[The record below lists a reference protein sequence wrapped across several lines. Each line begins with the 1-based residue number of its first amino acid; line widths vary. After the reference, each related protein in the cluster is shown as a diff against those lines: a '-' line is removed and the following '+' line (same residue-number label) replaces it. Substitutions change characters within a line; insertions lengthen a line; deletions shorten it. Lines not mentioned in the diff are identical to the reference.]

1 MNGVSDEFLTELKAR
16 SDIVDVVG
24 SYISFTKRNGED
36 YWACC
41 PFHHEK
47 TPSFVVHRTDQYYH
61 CFGCGA
67 SGNVINFVQKYE
79 TLDFM
84 DAVRLLAKKAGIEVP
99 TMSGADAEEA
109 AKRKRQKDAAEKIM
123 LATAKFY
130 RNNLYSGNAERHV
143 EYLINRG
150 IQPSTIKKFGFG
162 ASLDFDSLPA
172 YLYDLGFE
180 KEDILRAGVCSAN
193 KSGRIYDFEAERVI
207 VPIINAMDEVI
218 AFGGRLLDVKSGMG
232 KYKNTRETIL
242 FNKSRT
248 LFNLNM
254 VKRLK
259 QEKRI
264 DNLIMV
270 EGYMDAIT
278 LYQAGFKNVVASM
291 GTSLTPDQARMVK
304 RYTESVLVSYDGD
317 AAGQHANLRGMEIFR
332 RTGLNVKVVP
342 LPDGEDPDDV
352 IRHHGAELYQSC
364 LEKAM
369 PLVDYKI
376 YSLDKKYDITKTEE
390 KREYVSEALK
400 VIKAESEST
409 VIEELI
415 QNLSRKTGYSV
426 KALNDDLSSAA
437 PPKNDDEEA
446 AENKASRSPEWA
458 KGLPK
463 NVVESTRFLLAAKLF
478 NMDYAKDYQINPD
491 MFISP
496 IQRRIAEF
504 ILDNEEKGQKIKA
517 SNLLDVIPDDN
528 EELIAIF
535 DLMTGDRLLG
545 ANADRYFADCVR
557 TINTDMLKA
566 RIAEVNKLIEAT
578 EDKDERR
585 ALMETLSS
593 LTRQI
598 AKNKKS

>member
-1 MNGVSDEFLTELKAR
+1 MNGVSEEFLTELKAR
-16 SDIVDVVG
+16 SDIVDVIG

-41 PFHHEK
+41 PFHHEN
-47 TPSFVVHRTDQYYH
+47 TPSFVVHRSDQYYH
-61 CFGCGA
+61 CFGCGV
-67 SGNVINFVQKYE
+67 SGSVINFVQKYE
-79 TLDFM
+79 SLSFM
-84 DAVRLLAKKAGIEVP
+84 EAVGLLAKKAGIEVP
-99 TMSGADAEEA
+99 AMSGADAEEA
-109 AKRKRQKDAAEKIM
+109 AKRKKQKDAAEKIM

-130 RNNLYSGNAERHV
+130 RSNLYSGKAERHV

-162 ASLDFDSLPA
+162 ASPDFDSLPSF
-172 YLYDLGFE
+172 LYDSGFQ
-180 KEDILRAGVCSAN
+180 KDDILRAGVCSAN
-193 KSGRIYDFEAERVI
+193 KSGRLYDFEAERVI

-254 VKRLK
+254 IKRLK

-304 RYTESVLVSYDGD
+304 RYSENVLVSYDGD
-317 AAGQHANLRGMEIFR
+317 AAGRHANLRGMEIFR
-332 RTGLNVKVVP
+332 RAGLNVKVVP
-342 LPDGEDPDDV
+342 LPEGEDPDDV
-352 IRHHGAELYQSC
+352 IRRHGPELYSEC
-364 LEKAM
+364 LSKAM

-376 YSLDKKYDITKTEE
+376 YSLDRRYDISKSEE
-390 KREYVSEALK
+390 KREYASEALK

-409 VIEELI
+409 VREELL

-426 KALNDDLSSAA
+426 KALSDDLSSAA
-437 PPKNDDEEA
+437 PPPEEKDDVA
-446 AENKASRSPEWA
+446 QKTSRSPEWA

-463 NVVESTRFLLAAKLF
+463 NVVDSTRFLLAAKLF
-478 NMDYAKDYQINPD
+478 NMPYAKDYSINPD
-491 MFISP
+491 MFMSDV
-496 IQRRIAEF
+496 QRKIAGF
-504 ILDNEEKGQKIKA
+504 IVKSEESGQKIKA
-517 SNLLDVIPDDN
+517 SNLLDIIPDDD
-528 EELIAIF
+528 EELSAIF
-535 DLMTGDRLLG
+535 DLAVDNKLFG
-545 ANADRYFADCVR
+545 ANADRYFSDCVR
-557 TINTDMLKA
+557 TLDTDILKA
-566 RIAEVNKLIEAT
+566 RLAEVNKQIEACT
-578 EDKDERR
+578 DKDDRR
-585 ALMETLSS
+585 ALIETLAS
-593 LTRQI
+593 LTKRL
-598 AKNKKS
+598 AKR

>member
-1 MNGVSDEFLTELKAR
+1 MYGISEEFLNELKTR
-16 SDIVDVVG
+16 CDIVDVVG
-24 SYISFTKRNGED
+24 SYISLKQNGDD

-47 TPSFVVHRTDQYYH
+47 TPSFVVHRRDQYYH
-61 CFGCGA
+61 CFGCGV
-67 SGNVINFVQKYE
+67 SGSVISFVQKYDS
-79 TLDFM
+79 LDFI
-84 DAVRLLAKKAGIEVP
+84 DAVRLLAKRAGIEVP
-99 TMSGADAEEA
+99 EASGADAEEA
-109 AKRKRQKDAAEKIM
+109 ARRKRQRDEAEKIM

-130 RNNLYSGNAERHV
+130 RNNLYGGKADRHA

-304 RYTESVLVSYDGD
+304 RYSDNVLVSYDGD
-317 AAGQHANLRGMEIFR
+317 FAGQKANLRGIEIFK

-342 LPDGEDPDDV
+342 LPEGEDPDDV
-352 IRHHGAELYQSC
+352 IRKRGADFYADC
-364 LEKAM
+364 LSKAM

-376 YSLDKKYDITKTEE
+376 YSLDMRYDISKPEE
-390 KREYVSEALK
+390 KREYVNEALK

-409 VIEELI
+409 LREELI
-415 QNLSRKTGYSV
+415 GNLSRKTGYSV
-426 KALNDDLSSAA
+426 KALNDDLSSAVA
-437 PPKNDDEEA
+437 PAQPIEEN
-446 AENKASRSPEWA
+446 AEKEASAPEWA
-458 KGLPK
+458 KGLPRK
-463 NVVESTRFLLAAKLF
+463 VVEATRFLLAAKLF
-478 NMDYAKDYQINPD
+478 NKPYAKDYKLDPN
-491 MFISP
+491 MFASDV
-496 IQRRIAEF
+496 QRRIAEY
-504 ILDNEEKGQKIKA
+504 IVKSEKSEKKLGV
-517 SNLLDVIPDDN
+517 SG
-528 EELIAIF
+528 IF
-535 DLMTGDRLLG
+535 DEVPEDDAELCAICDVDYDERLDG
-545 ANADRYFADCVR
+545 ANADRYFADCVK
-557 TINTDMLKA
+557 TVDTDMLNA
-566 RIAEVNKLIEAT
+566 RIAEVKRRLESCT
-578 EDKDERR
+578 DKDERR
-585 ALMETLSS
+585 ALIETLSALLQS
-593 LTRQI
+593 VS
-598 AKNKKS
+598 KKSKKS